1 MVFFLLDCSS
11 SEVECH
17 VVWASML
24 TEFILDGDGWM
35 DFDDVSLVDGYNMP
49 MPCWFTSA
57 APCELCSSYED
68 TISTFACNHTNYSMT
83 FCPQSNPNRKLD
95 KEHGKKAIIFG
106 VPAIA
111 EWFRSKVHFVPS
123 VAALGSAL
131 LAAVKA

>member
-83 FCPQSNPNRKLD
+83 FCPQSNPNRKPQLYD
-95 KEHGKKAIIFG
+95 WSLEKQDHIIE
-106 VPAIA
+106 VLM
-111 EWFRSKVHFVPS
+111 VMH
-123 VAALGSAL
+123 L
-131 LAAVKA
+131 LV